1 MTLVPIDS
9 PWAST
14 CLVHSKVF
22 LNMYTWPCRIQKVP
36 KNDIFDFTYV
46 AFFMMTKK
54 RIYIFSVGASMPGTS
69 AYNFFSA

>member
-1 MTLVPIDS
+1 
-9 PWAST
+9 
-14 CLVHSKVF
+14 
-22 LNMYTWPCRIQKVP
+22 MYTWPCRIQKVP
-36 KNDIFDFTYV
+36 KNDIFDFAYV